1 MKAVGM
7 VYPAW
12 TPSLVDAQQ
21 RFGEGEKEKMR
32 EKGKVMKICHS
43 LVYRTLDLPSFRFL

>member
-21 RFGEGEKEKMR
+21 RFGEGEE
-32 EKGKVMKICHS
+32 G
-43 LVYRTLDLPSFRFL
+43 T